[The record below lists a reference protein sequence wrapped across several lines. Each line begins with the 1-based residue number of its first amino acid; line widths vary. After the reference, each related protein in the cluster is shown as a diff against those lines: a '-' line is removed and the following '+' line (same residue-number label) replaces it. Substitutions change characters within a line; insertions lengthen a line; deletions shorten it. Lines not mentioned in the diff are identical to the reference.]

1 MDDSRRYTVSVN
13 PIVAFSSGH
22 GNWNIKSASLI
33 CAVAH
38 TMTKTTLILSHLSP
52 IYLMSCVFT
61 VHITFINFDKHWPD
75 LGRYTCL
82 APERFKRSIC
92 GPRPKK
98 VVHHCSISFIDII
111 FAKHGATGHFIYIQ
125 AMDIKLNLENQ
136 TSVLEMISSYTHSA
150 NKMWIF

>member
-1 MDDSRRYTVSVN
+1 MVWMIVGPTVSVN
-13 PIVAFSSGH
+13 PFVAFYSDH

-33 CAVAH
+33 CTVAH
-38 TMTKTTLILSHLSP
+38 TMKQTTLILSHLSP

-61 VHITFINFDKHWPD
+61 VHITFINFDKHSPD

-98 VVHHCSISFIDII
+98 VVHHWSRVMTCSGSQSRPRLDI
-111 FAKHGATGHFIYIQ
+111 G
-125 AMDIKLNLENQ
+125 
-136 TSVLEMISSYTHSA
+136 SCS
-150 NKMWIF
+150 